1 MRLAFT
7 LIAIFALISI
17 VYGNKV
23 ADGKKK
29 EYVTQGKQ
37 INLYYLVLLPKC
49 NGSHKICLK

>member
-7 LIAIFALISI
+7 SIAIFALISI

-29 EYVTQGKQ
+29 EYVIQGKQ
-37 INLYYLVLLPKC
+37 INLYYLVLLPN